1 MPPGIEQRT
10 HDLGALWLM
19 EQHAREAAEHQTEVE
34 LSLCAS
40 AASRAAELGRA
51 AETVRR
57 KLEQAERATAWL
69 QSRAQERERDLAA
82 LDSRVREAERE
93 TAQRVAAAEED
104 GLTSELATAEAME
117 LVADATDLGAALASE
132 AEQQERREGLEEE
145 GRHRAARVAA
155 ETRLAAY
162 VDAAKSPDRR
172 AARLEAAAERD
183 AREIER
189 CAREE
194 QLAADERRRVEE
206 EGEAACARVRL
217 LEERAAPRTR
227 ADPIALDSRH
237 AAAFADV
244 ESSHRLG
251 QESRRRDAAQREA
264 QAETAE
270 TERAVAEAR
279 AVAARVSDSV
289 REVEAS
295 HVLVSEELGRGERRL
310 ASQTTDARIDDVLA
324 RHARRSPATTPAPS
338 SAGSDGG
345 GSQSSLGS
353 TPRRA
358 APRPHRQRSD
368 VEGRSLELSMSLA
381 SLGSLLSPV
390 PHARTPAAV
399 GLAEPVA
406 EDSGLSLL
414 SGDLD
419 LKLSLL
425 NGGVAKSRRVMDA
438 AQQIYQIETGAAG
451 IRR

>member
-1 MPPGIEQRT
+1 
-10 HDLGALWLM
+10 
-19 EQHAREAAEHQTEVE
+19 
-34 LSLCAS
+34 
-40 AASRAAELGRA
+40 
-51 AETVRR
+51 
-57 KLEQAERATAWL
+57 
-69 QSRAQERERDLAA
+69 
-82 LDSRVREAERE
+82 REAEGRP
-93 TAQRVAAAEED
+93 
-104 GLTSELATAEAME
+104 G
-117 LVADATDLGAALASE
+117 GA
-132 AEQQERREGLEEE
+132 G
-145 GRHRAARVAA
+145 GAA
-155 ETRLAAY
+155 ETRLAPLL
-162 VDAAKSPDRR
+162 DAAKSLHRR
-172 AARLEAAAERD
+172 TAQLEAAAERD
-183 AREIER
+183 ARQIER
-189 CAREE
+189 GAREE

-264 QAETAE
+264 RAQTAE

-310 ASQTTDARIDDVLA
+310 AAHTTDARIDDVLA
-324 RHARRSPATTPAPS
+324 RHRRSPATTPAPS

-353 TPRRA
+353 TPRRV

-406 EDSGLSLL
+406 EESGLSLL

-438 AQQIYQIETGAAG
+438 AQQIYQIETAT
-451 IRR
+451 RR

>member
-69 QSRAQERERDLAA
+69 QSRAQERERDLKT

-117 LVADATDLGAALASE
+117 LVVDATDLGAALASE
-132 AEQQERREGLEEE
+132 AEQQVRREGLEEE
-145 GRHRAARVAA
+145 GRQRAARVAA
-155 ETRLAAY
+155 ETRLAALL
-162 VDAAKSPDRR
+162 DAAKSLHRR
-172 AARLEAAAERD
+172 TAQLEAAAERD
-183 AREIER
+183 ARQIER

-251 QESRRRDAAQREA
+251 QESRRRDAASQREA
-264 QAETAE
+264 RAQTAE

-295 HVLVSEELGRGERRL
+295 HVLVSEEL
-310 ASQTTDARIDDVLA
+310 AAHTTDARIDDVLA

-353 TPRRA
+353 TPRRV

-368 VEGRSLELSMSLA
+368 AESRSLELSMSLA

-438 AQQIYQIETGAAG
+438 AQQIYQIETAT
-451 IRR
+451 RR